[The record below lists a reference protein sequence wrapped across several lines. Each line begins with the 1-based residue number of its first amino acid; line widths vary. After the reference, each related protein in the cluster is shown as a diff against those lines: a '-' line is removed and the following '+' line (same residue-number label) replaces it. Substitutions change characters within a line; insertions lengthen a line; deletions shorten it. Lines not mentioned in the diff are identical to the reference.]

1 MRRVR
6 DENGYALLL
15 VLLLIVFITIL
26 TAVFLR
32 SSISNA
38 KQEHIVDKNHL
49 TVNSA
54 ETGIDYYKSYFS
66 NIYYNS
72 ISELEAEAT
81 RLIDIQKNNNN
92 NKNKPTPIINYTYV
106 QESVN
111 NMLLNKMNNGISN
124 LTGTIERFGD
134 KKTFSFSPDSLKA
147 EKSSNGTSVK
157 ITGTV
162 KGVYRDGEIVKI
174 LNFIQEFKTITFD
187 PTNSSV
193 KPPEGAETG
202 IIDIKNLYPGNAPN
216 SNCSNKKI
224 DNEKCKFVNGSEIK
238 EIEDSV
244 VYLPNGYINENQ
256 GNIKIEE
263 STIYSNGP
271 LHVKNMN
278 ELDDS
283 YLYINGFFKAKN
295 MNDVEDTT
303 LVINGAMNIESNI
316 EFEESHIVV
325 NGNAKID
332 GHLDIEDSK
341 VCIAGSLEVGKTL
354 SIDEAS
360 TLYHSG
366 SIKYKKLDGETKN
379 IVKLSTAN
387 EVLDKCK
394 IVNSGG
400 ISKEKW
406 LPPSI
411 DVTYQ

>member
-1 MRRVR
+1 MRRER

-38 KQEHIVDKNHL
+38 KQEQVVDKNHL

-54 ETGIDYYKSYFS
+54 ETGVDYYKSYLS

-72 ISELEAEAT
+72 IPELEAEAA
-81 RLIDIQKNNNN
+81 RLIDIQKNNN
-92 NKNKPTPIINYTYV
+92 KNKPNPTINYTYV
-106 QESVN
+106 QQSVN
-111 NMLLNKMNNGISN
+111 NLLLSKMNNGISN
-124 LTGTIERFGD
+124 LSGTIERFGD
-134 KKTFSFSPDSLKA
+134 KKDFTFSHDNLKA
-147 EKSSNGTSVK
+147 EKSSNETSVK

-162 KGVYRDGEIVKI
+162 KGVYRDGEIVKQ
-174 LNFIQEFKTITFD
+174 LSFIQEFKTITFD
-187 PTNSSV
+187 PTNSTV
-193 KPPEGAETG
+193 KPPGGAGTV

-224 DNEKCKFVNGSEIK
+224 DKEKCKFVNGLEIK
-238 EIEDSV
+238 EIDDST

-256 GNIKIEE
+256 GNVKIEE

-283 YLYINGFFKAKN
+283 YLYINGSFKAKN
-295 MNDVEDTT
+295 MNNVEDTT

-316 EFEESHIVV
+316 EFEESHTVV
-325 NGNAKID
+325 NGHAKID
-332 GHLDIEDSK
+332 GHLDIEEST

-354 SIDEAS
+354 SIDEES

-366 SIKYKKLDGETKN
+366 SIKYKKLDGKTKN

-400 ISKEKW
+400 TSKEKW
-406 LPPSI
+406 PSPSI